1 MSESQR
7 RSHRGEIA
15 FFKAPVVFG
24 LGKSI
29 GITGERLHNSFFKD
43 VLSPVIDKTIML
55 NDSIQETAQSP
66 ELMINAK
73 GGIHK
78 KRLEWR
84 IFTFPGPLACR
95 PSELLIFT
103 QNLTWF
109 YCF

>member
-1 MSESQR
+1 MYLVSANSMSESQR

-66 ELMINAK
+66 DLMINAK

-84 IFTFPGPLACR
+84 IFTFPGPLAR
-95 PSELLIFT
+95 EASKLLI
-103 QNLTWF
+103 LTI
-109 YCF
+109 

>member
-1 MSESQR
+1 MYLVSANSMSESQR

-66 ELMINAK
+66 LLMINAK

-84 IFTFPGPLACR
+84 IFKILTSLPPLR
-95 PSELLIFT
+95 GGEVSS
-103 QNLTWF
+103 Q
-109 YCF
+109 

>member
-43 VLSPVIDKTIML
+43 VLSPRLDSDVPRRIMNAEISLAL
-55 NDSIQETAQSP
+55 NTSS
-66 ELMINAK
+66 
-73 GGIHK
+73 H
-78 KRLEWR
+78 
-84 IFTFPGPLACR
+84 
-95 PSELLIFT
+95 
-103 QNLTWF
+103 
-109 YCF
+109 